1 MPGLQDALNFAYKIL
16 ERRALSE
23 KTMRER
29 LAKKKVA
36 AQTIERVITKLKDV
50 NLISDRALAENMAQS
65 RVKNRLLG
73 NVRIER
79 DLIQRGIPRDIV
91 QMAVREAGAEAD
103 SPTEEER
110 AIRLAQKRASQISS
124 KDPLS
129 LKRRLFGYL
138 ARRGF
143 DPETIEAALERHGGC
158 GEKK

>member
-1 MPGLQDALNFAYKIL
+1 MSGLEDAMNLACKIL
-16 ERRALSE
+16 ARCALSE

-36 AQTIERVITKLKDV
+36 AQTIESVIAKLKDMK
-50 NLISDRALAENMAQS
+50 LMSDRALAENMAQS
-65 RVKNRLLG
+65 RVKNRLFG

-79 DLIQRGIPRDIV
+79 DLTARGIPLDAARR
-91 QMAVREAGAEAD
+91 AVRNAAEETD

-110 AIRLAQKRASQISS
+110 ALRLAQKRASQISS
-124 KDPLS
+124 KDPLT

-143 DPETIEAALERHGGC
+143 DPETIEAALERYGRLSP
-158 GEKK
+158 